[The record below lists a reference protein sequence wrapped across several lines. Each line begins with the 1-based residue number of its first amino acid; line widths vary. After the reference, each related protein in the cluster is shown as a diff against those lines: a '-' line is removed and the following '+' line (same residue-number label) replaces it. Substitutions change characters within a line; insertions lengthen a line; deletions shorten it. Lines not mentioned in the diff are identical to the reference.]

1 MEHNSDVEVGE
12 HEIKIDIVADN
23 EHNEDLSMV
32 DTNNNM
38 QVAIV
43 NNDVAL
49 GGPSEEKLFANKKKP
64 ETIMEW
70 CEVR

>member
-1 MEHNSDVEVGE
+1 MEHNSDVEIGE
-12 HEIKIDIVADN
+12 HEIKIDIVIDN
-23 EHNEDLSMV
+23 EHNEDLSTV
-32 DTNNNM
+32 DTNNM